1 MEAAEASDRERERRE
16 DSRVSGPEGAR
27 ERETRRDRDPWH
39 RDLGKKENKG

>member
-27 ERETRRDRDPWH
+27 ERETRRDRDLWH